1 MATPLSRESLLD
13 EIALREASLADAK
26 GEHERGDLDE
36 ASYLAIVARES
47 SALVRAR
54 SQLDAAQ
61 LLSPK
66 ARTRRRMYLVVAGA
80 SFAFA
85 ILVVLW
91 SAVVPRQAGNS
102 ITGSPSLGRAA
113 QITQYLSEAE
123 ADTANNNLVAALDA
137 YQGVLALDPTNVVA
151 LTQSGWLDFSAGS
164 AQHNAATLN
173 LGLTRL
179 RRAIDLAPRA
189 PAAHLYYAIAA
200 ASTAGNSALA
210 HVQFRE
216 FLALRPSRALLAVA
230 QPFLSRLHVTP

>member
-1 MATPLSRESLLD
+1 VATALSRESLLD

-26 GEHERGDLDE
+26 LEHERGDLDD
-36 ASYLAIVARES
+36 ATYRAIVARES
-47 SALVRAR
+47 TALVRAR

-66 ARTRRRMYLVVAGA
+66 ARRRRRLYLVVAGA

-102 ITGSPSLGRAA
+102 ITGAPVLGHAA
-113 QITQYLSEAE
+113 QITQLLSQAE
-123 ADTANNNLVAALDA
+123 ADTANNNLAAALAA
-137 YQGVLALDPTNVVA
+137 YQGVLAIDPTNVVA
-151 LTQSGWLDFSAGS
+151 LTQSGWIDFSAGS
-164 AQHNAATLN
+164 ARHSVETVN

-179 RRAIDLAPRA
+179 RHAIEIAPRE

-200 ASTAGNSALA
+200 ASTAGNDALA
-210 HVQFRE
+210 RTQLRE
-216 FLALRPSRALLAVA
+216 FLALHPSKALLAVA
-230 QPFLSRLHVTP
+230 QPFLRRLHVSL